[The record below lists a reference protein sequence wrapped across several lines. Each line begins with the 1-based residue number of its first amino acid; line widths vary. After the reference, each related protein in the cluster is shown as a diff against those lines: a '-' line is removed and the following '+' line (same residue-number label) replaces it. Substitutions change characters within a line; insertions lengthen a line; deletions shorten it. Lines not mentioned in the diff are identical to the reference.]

1 MTHTGPSGTR
11 IAAFFD
17 LDGTLIPGS
26 ANIPLAK
33 AAFGAG
39 LVSKRELALDLARNA
54 SFMLRGASDDSSAK
68 VRDRILRGVKGHPG
82 SEVERL
88 ADGFLDDL
96 VATITPTMREV
107 LAQHRAEGHELVLVS
122 ASPTEIVLRF
132 AVAAGM
138 DYGVGTTAGRDEAGC
153 FDGTLAGPFCY
164 KEGKAEV
171 IRGLAA
177 THGYDLAQCFAY
189 SDSVSDEPMLAIV
202 GHPVAVNPDHEL
214 RLMALAGG
222 WRIVEVGPHREQRVI
237 GLRGGHQV
245 ELPRSSQLGGE
256 RTALDVRQHAAAAI
270 DDKGGTAQLAV
281 VFARVTA
288 GQRDERSQAQRERL

>member
-222 WRIVEVGPHREQRVI
+222 WRIVEVGRLRVAVNRIRRAARSAITSPGKAWTRGRAELTRRREPI
-237 GLRGGHQV
+237 ADS
-245 ELPRSSQLGGE
+245 E
-256 RTALDVRQHAAAAI
+256 
-270 DDKGGTAQLAV
+270 
-281 VFARVTA
+281 
-288 GQRDERSQAQRERL
+288 